1 MPEGKKQSPKSLVL
15 EVNHLIMDEV
25 AWHPVNNTSEL
36 KNISGDQWRGIV
48 SCQKQGYSFS
58 WNRSFYLLLFN
69 VLVTEFGIK
78 NLWEDKKQMLTW
90 KIILK

>member
-25 AWHPVNNTSEL
+25 AWHPVNNTGEL
-36 KNISGDQWRGIV
+36 KSISGDQWRGIV

-58 WNRSFYLLLFN
+58 WNRSFYLLLFD
-69 VLVTEFGIK
+69 VLFTEFGIK
-78 NLWEDKKQMLTW
+78 NLWEDEKQRLTR
-90 KIILK
+90 KVILK

>member
-25 AWHPVNNTSEL
+25 AWHPVNNTGEL

-58 WNRSFYLLLFN
+58 WNRSFYLLLFS
-69 VLVTEFGIK
+69 VLIMGFGIK
-78 NLWEDKKQMLTW
+78 NLPEDEKERLMKHTL
-90 KIILK
+90 